1 MEINEIKNC
10 WKEEDK
16 RISSNIKVNKNAT
29 FQKLRSS
36 FDKVRIWRL
45 LYLVQMCIS
54 TPLLLVLFVFPRLKN
69 DGSGLYYLALVSFI
83 TLILFSFTIQLYYYI
98 CLLKIDFSDSLVK
111 AQKEILRLEM
121 LDRKLVV
128 SGAII
133 LPITTLSVCKIF
145 AIPLIQLKP
154 EAIIMIALI
163 VLVAIIS
170 TIIKMRILIPKEYDK
185 IKSYLNEIKESEED

>member
-45 LYLVQMCIS
+45 LYLVQMCIAA
-54 TPLLLVLFVFPRLKN
+54 PLFLVLFVFPRLKN